1 MKTPLTAFVL
11 IVVARQLLAQ
21 DAPDLATAVAP
32 LSEGVPEVAVARLE
46 ALLGKHSADQEWVAV
61 AEKLG
66 EALVAANQPSDALKL
81 LEDSRLRSSAAG
93 RFWRA
98 QALAALHR
106 PADALALYQEI
117 AADKSSPWQN
127 AAIFGAAEMCRTL
140 GRNDEALQRF
150 AELFRDQRWSA
161 QSQLRAVEIYLNRG
175 DAANAGLL
183 LGKMRTRNAAE
194 RKQRQFLRGR
204 LEMVS
209 GWPEKAVATFEA
221 LLKRPRSASHE
232 TLIAALFATADAHL
246 QLKTPETGDDVLE
259 DFIEHHPYDVDLVR
273 VFAKLEELYRAE
285 RKPSRAE
292 LERWSRDPAE
302 PRRAFAQWYLARF
315 DLRIGRRDRALEYF
329 SALRRSHPNSEAIAP
344 SLLEFAQLQL
354 QDRHYDDAIAILND
368 ATALK
373 PDPELLDRINFFA
386 SETQYRAGRFQAG
399 IDGFEQIARS
409 HSELAATSMF
419 NASLGWLQ
427 LDDHNRFLADAGE
440 FGKQGG
446 DEQSRAELR
455 LEEGLLQASNGDK
468 RAPES
473 LQNFLREFPANK
485 RASEAWVALAEL
497 AFHSAPPR
505 LDEARNDLAR
515 AKGSKPTPAAQE
527 RADYLAIWI
536 EEAAPGND
544 SKVIELAKRFLQQ
557 HESSTLAASVRMKL
571 AEVYYRRQDFPNA
584 QTQFEILV
592 ERAQAG
598 AFEEKALFFAAESA
612 MSSMGAHSLEQA
624 ILLFDR
630 VVKLNGELKWAAR
643 NEQAAIER
651 KLGKSQDAL
660 VLYEE
665 VLKGD
670 ARAAEKREALCGKA
684 DIFSEMGAVDPKN
697 YQLAIEV
704 YDQLAADRDE
714 PVHWHN
720 QALFKK
726 GLCLEKESDRAGA
739 LAAFYQVI
747 ENESRP
753 DRPPEFFWFYKAGFN
768 AGRLLE
774 ADAKWQSAAAVYQKL
789 AAASGPRSDEAKER
803 VDRLRL
809 EHFLRE
815 E

>member
-1 MKTPLTAFVL
+1 
-11 IVVARQLLAQ
+11 
-21 DAPDLATAVAP
+21 
-32 LSEGVPEVAVARLE
+32 
-46 ALLGKHSADQEWVAV
+46 
-61 AEKLG
+61 
-66 EALVAANQPSDALKL
+66 
-81 LEDSRLRSSAAG
+81 
-93 RFWRA
+93 
-98 QALAALHR
+98 
-106 PADALALYQEI
+106 
-117 AADKSSPWQN
+117 
-127 AAIFGAAEMCRTL
+127 MCRTL